1 MHTHADTHIYA
12 QTSQAHADPHLHTD
26 LHTQM
31 CTRTKTH
38 TQACVH
44 KSAQAH
50 IDMCTDT
57 QTPQGP
63 SKHAHD
69 LMHTNVHTDRLT
81 HKDTGADPSHTP
93 PHRNTIT
100 EPPRRPLPTTQTHTC
115 RNAHARTHTIAHTH
129 RLLTTETHTHMCW
142 SSQTLPKQTCTHI
155 PVPAWPS
162 PQLEQAAWAGSAAYS
177 STKDPFPK
185 RRSWIGT
192 RPRAIVPTMPLCKSA
207 PAAPLCPPSY
217 PGS

>member
-50 IDMCTDT
+50 IDMGTDT

-129 RLLTTETHTHMCW
+129 RLLTTETHTHVLALTDPPQADMH
-142 SSQTLPKQTCTHI
+142 THTCSCLAFPT
-155 PVPAWPS
+155 AR
-162 PQLEQAAWAGSAAYS
+162 AGSVGRECCLQFYKGS
-177 STKDPFPK
+177 IPK
-185 RRSWIGT
+185 KALMDWYRTSGDC
-192 RPRAIVPTMPLCKSA
+192 PNNAIV
-207 PAAPLCPPSY
+207 
-217 PGS
+217 

>member
-50 IDMCTDT
+50 IDMGTDT

-129 RLLTTETHTHMCW
+129 RLLTTETHTHVLALTDPPQADMH
-142 SSQTLPKQTCTHI
+142 THTCSCLAFPT
-155 PVPAWPS
+155 AR
-162 PQLEQAAWAGSAAYS
+162 AGSVGRECCLQFYKGS
-177 STKDPFPK
+177 IPK
-185 RRSWIGT
+185 KALMDWYPTSGDC
-192 RPRAIVPTMPLCKSA
+192 PNNAIV
-207 PAAPLCPPSY
+207 
-217 PGS
+217 